1 MRVDELAG
9 RVEELAERVSR
20 LEGHRTD
27 SARMDASLV
36 RDLLADLGGAGGSE
50 QAGAV
55 LYAGAGPWSEGTLA
69 LQIVRGWQDVLDAS
83 EDALARVMSALANPT
98 RIRIVGELLQGPV
111 ATGELA
117 ERLEQPSAGQLF
129 HHLKELLAAGII
141 HQPVRGTYAIGD
153 RHVVPLLVLGS
164 AAMDLSVP
172 AQGQG
177 EDSP

>member
-1 MRVDELAG
+1 MRVSELAE

-20 LEGHRTD
+20 LEGHRKD
-27 SARMDASLV
+27 SAHRDTSLV
-36 RDLLADLGGAGGSE
+36 RDLLADLGGHADGEPG
-50 QAGAV
+50 AGAV
-55 LYAGAGPWSEGTLA
+55 VYAGAGPWGEGTVA

-83 EDALARVMSALANPT
+83 EDALARVMSALANPI
-98 RIRIVGELLQGPV
+98 RIRIVGELLYGPV
-111 ATGELA
+111 STGELA

-172 AQGQG
+172 TQG
-177 EDSP
+177 EDTP